1 MAFLDDSDENIKHS
15 FIGRLAYELNLFLPR
30 ISVLLKR
37 SFILDASGLTDH
49 GHAAR

>member
-30 ISVLLKR
+30 ISVLLKQVVWTLPPLPTTATPPR
-37 SFILDASGLTDH
+37 
-49 GHAAR
+49 

>member
-1 MAFLDDSDENIKHS
+1 MAFLDNSDENLKHIC
-15 FIGRLAYELNLFLPR
+15 IGRLAYELNLFLPR
-30 ISVLLKR
+30 ISVRLKR